1 MLDNIINDMISIA
14 INNTSEGNYIFY
26 KDILEKR
33 FNIKIN
39 KNLYKSIIKK
49 LEIREEVADI
59 EVTDE
64 EIDII
69 LWLDYIKPY

>member
-14 INNTSEGNYIFY
+14 INNTTEGNYIFY
-26 KDILEKR
+26 KDILEKI

-39 KNLYKSIIKK
+39 KNLYQSIIER
-49 LEIREEVADI
+49 LEMREEIADI
-59 EVTDE
+59 QVTDE

-69 LWLDYIKPY
+69 LWLDYIKP